1 MLNRVGFLPVL
12 DITEIQQGGLQTKVW
27 LASDFRIPDICLE
40 ENPQVSFQISGV
52 SLDLQE
58 NLQIKNEEQVEEGT
72 LTFHETQALV
82 EALLFQQRALLPKKG
97 SSDLPCICKVG
108 FSTETSKQS
117 ILCFSR
123 LDSWMDSEL
132 AACTAEPYPLLI
144 KFLQ

>member
-12 DITEIQQGGLQTKVW
+12 DITEIQQGGLQTKVS

-72 LTFHETQALV
+72 LTFHET
-82 EALLFQQRALLPKKG
+82 
-97 SSDLPCICKVG
+97 
-108 FSTETSKQS
+108 
-117 ILCFSR
+117 
-123 LDSWMDSEL
+123 
-132 AACTAEPYPLLI
+132 
-144 KFLQ
+144 